1 MRWPAPLLLHAGI
14 GAAVLVWLASQPAC
28 GSDECLRNLFL
39 GGLGV
44 AWLLATA
51 LIALSA
57 RSARRILAWAI
68 LFVWLPVGWLA
79 ALALW
84 LLFPSLGY

>member
-14 GAAVLVWLASQPAC
+14 GAAALVWLASQPAC

-39 GGLGV
+39 GVLGV
-44 AWLLATA
+44 VWLLGAA
-51 LIALSA
+51 WIALSA
-57 RSARRILAWAI
+57 RSVPRILTWAI
-68 LFVWLPVGWLA
+68 PFVWLPVGWLA